1 MCPEVA
7 FQLAAALGRCQVHA
21 SRNYHLAATSPPAR
35 CGQLACASMLLLATS
50 PKPRTALPPCKLG
63 SPSSST
69 LDPNWDRADRLEDL
83 EICGGK
89 APPCH
94 FAQTSQLLL
103 PLKEYPLPGPCSPSW
118 PAQRKPSEA
127 SCPGAPGHG
136 LGLRTEISSVCQLPS
151 RPLASPRVP
160 SCPLVSLPGLLS
172 HRLRLHGVIPV
183 GGILSVAAEFGPQES
198 HVPRANQLPGSVLV
212 FLFSLHV
219 CMSVCRAISVLA
231 QASTTAET

>member
-1 MCPEVA
+1 
-7 FQLAAALGRCQVHA
+7 
-21 SRNYHLAATSPPAR
+21 
-35 CGQLACASMLLLATS
+35 MLLLATS
-50 PKPRTALPPCKLG
+50 PKPQTALPPCKLG

-172 HRLRLHGVIPV
+172 HRLRLRGVVPV
-183 GGILSVAAEFGPQES
+183 GGILSVAAEL
-198 HVPRANQLPGSVLV
+198 VPRKATCREPTSFQDPSSSFCFRRAPRSWQCLR
-212 FLFSLHV
+212 V
-219 CMSVCRAISVLA
+219 CMSVSLCL
-231 QASTTAET
+231 

>member
-1 MCPEVA
+1 
-7 FQLAAALGRCQVHA
+7 
-21 SRNYHLAATSPPAR
+21 
-35 CGQLACASMLLLATS
+35 MLLLATS
-50 PKPRTALPPCKLG
+50 PKPQTALPPCKLG

-103 PLKEYPLPGPCSPSW
+103 PLKEYPLPEPCSLSW

-151 RPLASPRVP
+151 RPLASP
-160 SCPLVSLPGLLS
+160 
-172 HRLRLHGVIPV
+172 
-183 GGILSVAAEFGPQES
+183 
-198 HVPRANQLPGSVLV
+198 HVPRIPAWTPESPPAPPWRHPRGRHPICGGRVWSPGKPRAESQPASRIRPRLSVFAEHLAPGSVCVSACLHV
-212 FLFSLHV
+212 CMSACLHV